1 MAKKTTTIPE
11 VIDSAEALEAS
22 LQALREA
29 QKKFSSYSQEQ
40 VDRIFFESAM
50 AANKARIPPGQ
61 NGRGRNRN
69 GRCGRQGDQKSL
81 RCGIYL
87 QLL

>member
-11 VIDSAEALEAS
+11 VIDSAEALEAR

-40 VDRIFFESAM
+40 VDRIFFEAAM
-50 AANKARIPPGQ
+50 AANKARIPLAL
-61 NGRGRNRN
+61 
-69 GRCGRQGDQKSL
+69 SL
-81 RCGIYL
+81 IHI
-87 QLL
+87 